1 MQNDLFRF
9 DDKVILITGAATGI
23 GRATALAFAERGAS
37 LVIGD
42 MNEEGAQE
50 TVSLAKEKGAK
61 ATFLKTDVS
70 KFDDVGRLVETA
82 VSTYGRLDY
91 AFNNAGIAAPAALLH
106 EMDEAAFD
114 RVIAVDLKGVY
125 NCLHHELKHMVKAGK
140 GSIVNTASVAGLI
153 PEPGLANYVAAK
165 HGVVGLTKTAGL
177 DYASRG
183 IRINAIAPGWI
194 ETPMT
199 RAMEDI
205 PGFWKFLEDGHP
217 MHRAGKPDEMAGVVL
232 FLCSDAASYVTGQT
246 YVADGGQTVR
256 GLFPYM

>member
-1 MQNDLFRF
+1 MQKDLNFEE
-9 DDKVILITGAATGI
+9 KVVLITGAATGI
-23 GRATALAFAERGAS
+23 GRATALAFAERGGT

-42 MNEEGAQE
+42 MNEAGAQE
-50 TVSLAKEKGAK
+50 TVELAKQKGAM

-70 KFDDVGRLVETA
+70 DYADVAKLVEMA
-82 VSTYGRLDY
+82 VSTYGRLDC

-106 EMDEAAFD
+106 EMDEASFD

-140 GSIVNTASVAGLI
+140 GAIVNTASVAGLI

-165 HGVVGLTKTAGL
+165 HGVIGLTKTAGL

-183 IRINAIAPGWI
+183 IRVNAVAPGWV

-199 RAMEDI
+199 RGMEDI
-205 PGFWKFLEDGHP
+205 PGFWDHLTQGAP
-217 MHRAGKPDEMAGVVL
+217 IHRPAQPEEIAGTVL
-232 FLCSDAASYVTGQT
+232 FLCSEASSYTTGQT
-246 YVADGGQTVR
+246 FVIDGGQTVK

>member
-1 MQNDLFRF
+1 MQNDLLSFE
-9 DDKVILITGAATGI
+9 DKVVLITGAATGI
-23 GRATALAFAERGAS
+23 GRATALAFAEKGAT

-42 MNEEGAQE
+42 MNEAGAQE
-50 TVSLAKEKGAK
+50 TVALAKQKGVK

-70 KFDDVGRLVETA
+70 NFADVAKLVETA
-82 VSTYGRLDY
+82 VSTYGRLDV

-106 EMDEAAFD
+106 EMEEASFD
-114 RVIAVDLKGVY
+114 RVIAVDLKGVF

-140 GSIVNTASVAGLI
+140 GAIVNTASVAGLI

-165 HGVVGLTKTAGL
+165 HGVIGLTKTAGL

-183 IRINAIAPGWI
+183 VRVNAVAPGWV

-199 RAMEDI
+199 RGMEDI
-205 PGFWKFLEDGHP
+205 PGFWDYLSNGAP
-217 MHRAGKPDEMAGVVL
+217 IHRPAQPEEIAGTVL
-232 FLCSDAASYVTGQT
+232 FLCSDAATYTTGQT
-246 YVADGGQTVR
+246 YVVDGGQTVR